1 MSDDDPTGERLRSVL
16 RAGAADVRPADDS
29 LGRILARA
37 HDERRS
43 SRRWLAPLAAVAAVV
58 IVAAGVAAGLGL
70 RGNGGHSGGAG
81 SHVTTPSVSVTDNPA
96 PSESGSPT
104 PPQPSPSVS
113 GLAGGPA
120 VALPAYYGAT
130 FESKVRLYREFR
142 ASHATD
148 HVAGALQL
156 MLGGAQDPDYGSL
169 WPAGTT
175 LTSLTRTGSQ
185 VAVGLSQPPTDPLAT
200 AVQEVVYTVTAAD
213 PSVSAVSV
221 TWPGGSVGPTRR
233 VAQWL
238 VLAPVWVL
246 TPVDGS
252 TVRSPLTIAGSA
264 SVFEAT
270 VSWEV
275 DRTDGTKVKSGST
288 MATIGAPQRGLY
300 SVSVPLPPGT
310 YVVKALEFSAEDG
323 RPTWVDS
330 KTVTVR

>member
-58 IVAAGVAAGLGL
+58 IVAVGVAAGLGL

-81 SHVTTPSVSVTDNPA
+81 SHVTTPSVGVTNPA
-96 PSESGSPT
+96 PSVSGSPT
-104 PPQPSPSVS
+104 PPQPAPSVS
-113 GLAGGPA
+113 GLDGGAA

-130 FESKVRLYREFR
+130 FESKVRLYREYH

-156 MLGGAQDPDYGSL
+156 MLGGAQDPDYRSL
-169 WPAGTT
+169 WPTGTT
-175 LTSLTRTGSQ
+175 LTSVARSGSQ
-185 VAVGLSQPPTDPLAT
+185 VAVGLSQAPTDPSAM
-200 AVQEVVYTVTAAD
+200 AVQEVVYTATAAD
-213 PSVSAVSV
+213 PSVTAVSV
-221 TWPGGSVGPTRR
+221 TWPGGSVGPTARG
-233 VAQWL
+233 AQWL

-252 TVRSPLTIAGSA
+252 TVRSPVTISGTA

-270 VSWEV
+270 LSWEV
-275 DRTDGTKVKSGST
+275 DRPDGTKVRSGSA
-288 MATIGAPQRGLY
+288 MATIGAPQRGTW

-310 YVVKALEFSAEDG
+310 YVVKALVYSAEDG